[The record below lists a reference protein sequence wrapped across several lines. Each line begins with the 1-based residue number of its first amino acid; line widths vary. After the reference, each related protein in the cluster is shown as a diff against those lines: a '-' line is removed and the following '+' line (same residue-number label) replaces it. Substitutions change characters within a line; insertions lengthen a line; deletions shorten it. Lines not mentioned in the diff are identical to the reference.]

1 MSKNI
6 MSSQCLVNLKLG
18 LLFVSS
24 RASFIT
30 LTLQLSQHSLRVDLK
45 GLLIHTSK
53 SCMLDVHPAGTLTTL
68 MWPIKTMLLLRRPL
82 N

>member
-1 MSKNI
+1 MSA
-6 MSSQCLVNLKLG
+6 QCLVNLKLG

-24 RASFIT
+24 PESFIT

-45 GLLIHTSK
+45 GLLIHMSK

-68 MWPIKTMLLLRRPL
+68 MWPIKTMLLQRRPL